1 MARER
6 VMVVDDEPGVRRAI
20 ERVLGRRYDVTAVAS
35 GEEALDALTAD
46 PYEIVLADVRMP
58 GISGLDLLG
67 RVRSQYGVDVI
78 IMTGSLGEGDER
90 LLRAIQGGAYF
101 FLEKPFERSVLDAI
115 VDRCMTSR
123 RLANENRRYLEDIER
138 DLDQAR
144 RFQQGLYPRRVPT
157 VPGARVA
164 GRVRPT
170 ERVGGDL
177 YDFVLRA
184 DGSLDVFICDVSG
197 HGVSAAMFTGIV
209 KVAFRRLLWET
220 EGEERASYLYRELR
234 AAATLMGAGSFL
246 TAIYAMYDPET
257 RVMRYWNAGHPPFV
271 RLGSDGLRP
280 DADST
285 MPLVSPSLPASPV
298 VVEEMTLSP
307 GEQVLFYTDGLPD
320 ARNPAGE
327 TLPMSLVMEAL
338 AETRGAPPA
347 EALYRIEEEV
357 DAFRAGRPLDDDVT
371 VMLLAVDA

>member
-6 VMVVDDEPGVRRAI
+6 ILVVDDEPGVRRAI
-20 ERVLGRRYDVTAVAS
+20 ERVLSRRYDVTPVTS
-35 GEEALDALTAD
+35 GEEALEVIASTR
-46 PYEIVLADVRMP
+46 YELVLADVRMP
-58 GISGLDLLG
+58 GMSGLELLG
-67 RVRSQYGVDVI
+67 RIRAQADADVI

-101 FLEKPFERSVLDAI
+101 FLEKPFERPVLEAI
-115 VDRCMTSR
+115 VERCMATR
-123 RLANENRRYLEDIER
+123 RIAHANKQYLEEMER
-138 DLDQAR
+138 SLDQAR
-144 RFQQGLYPRRVPT
+144 RFQQGLYPRRVPV
-157 VPGARVA
+157 VPGARIA

-184 DGSLDVFICDVSG
+184 DGALDVFICDVSG
-197 HGVSAAMFTGIV
+197 HGVGAAMFTGIV
-209 KVAFRRLLWET
+209 KVAFRRLLWEADA
-220 EGEERASYLYRELR
+220 EDRAAYLYRELR
-234 AAATLMGAGSFL
+234 AAAALMGAASFL
-246 TAIYAMYDPET
+246 TAVYAMYDPAE
-257 RVMRYWNAGHPPFV
+257 RVLRYWNAGHPPFV

-285 MPLVSPSLPASPV
+285 MPLVSPSLPAAPV
-298 VVEEMTLSP
+298 VVEEIALSP

-320 ARNPAGE
+320 ARNPTGE
-327 TLPMSLVMEAL
+327 TLPMALVYEAL
-338 AETRGAPPA
+338 ADTRGAAPA

-371 VMLLAVDA
+371 LMLLSVDA

>member
-6 VMVVDDEPGVRRAI
+6 ILVVDDEPGVRRAI
-20 ERVLGRRYDVTAVAS
+20 ERVLSRRYDITTCAS
-35 GEEALDALTAD
+35 GEEALHALAAD
-46 PYEIVLADVRMP
+46 RYEIVLADVRMP
-58 GISGLDLLG
+58 GMSGLDLLG
-67 RVRSQYGVDVI
+67 RIRPQSDADVI

-101 FLEKPFERSVLDAI
+101 FLEKPFERPVLDAI
-115 VDRCMTSR
+115 VDRCMTAR
-123 RLANENRRYLEDIER
+123 RMAAENRQYVEAMER
-138 DLDQAR
+138 SLDQAR

-184 DGSLDVFICDVSG
+184 DGALDVFICDVSG

-209 KVAFRRLLWET
+209 KVAFRRLLLESDADD
-220 EGEERASYLYRELR
+220 RAEYLYRELR
-234 AAATLMGAGSFL
+234 AAAALMGASSFV
-246 TAIYAMYDPET
+246 TAIYAMYEPAT
-257 RVMRYWNAGHPPFV
+257 RVLRYWNAGHPPFV

-285 MPLVSPSLPASPV
+285 MPLVSPSLPAMPV
-298 VVEEMTLSP
+298 VVEEVTLSP

-320 ARNPAGE
+320 ARNPTGE
-327 TLPMSLVMEAL
+327 TLPMALVYEAL
-338 AETRGAPPA
+338 ADARGAAPA

-371 VMLLAVDA
+371 LMLLAVDA